1 MRESINPDR
10 KRELGSFYTKGNP
23 FLHLPFRQWMN
34 RIPEG
39 SKFLEPFAGNGS
51 ICRLMDEAG
60 YNVDWTKFDID
71 ETLNNVVHSDTLK
84 SFPRGYE
91 VVLTNPP
98 YLSYHFA
105 KRKRLPVDKEFF
117 AGFPSLYM
125 KAIALS
131 LQNAKYVGMIIPE
144 SFTTS
149 GEFKER
155 LEVVISLPYQM
166 FDDTDMPT
174 CLALWG
180 PEVIADSFAIWRGD
194 EFLGF
199 YEELAE
205 SIVPT
210 ACAHRIQFNVLN
222 GQIGLRAIDD
232 TFASSIKFCN
242 SSDIDARKIKHSAR
256 LVSRIKIINLNDVD
270 QVIEVAN
277 QILTE
282 WRENT
287 EDVLLTAFKGFRKD
301 GRFRRRLD
309 FSNARSILSN
319 AICKVEGHAHSN
331 LAAPTLF

>member
-1 MRESINPDR
+1 MKEIRSLDR
-10 KRELGSFYTKGNP
+10 KRKLGSFYTKGNP
-23 FLHLPFRQWMN
+23 FLHQPFRDWIKQ
-34 RIPEG
+34 IPKR

-51 ICRLMDEAG
+51 ICRLLDEAG
-60 YNVDWTKFDID
+60 YQVNWTKFDID
-71 ETLNNVVHSDTLK
+71 ETVTDVVHSDTLQI
-84 SFPRGYE
+84 FPQGYE

-105 KRKRLPVDKEFF
+105 KRKKLVIDKELF

-131 LQNAKYVGMIIPE
+131 LRNAQYVGMIIPE
-144 SFTTS
+144 SFITS

-155 LEVVISLPYQM
+155 LQAVVSLPYLM

-180 PEVIADSFAIWRGD
+180 PNQFSESFAVWRGD
-194 EFLGF
+194 DFLGN
-199 YEELAE
+199 YENLAT

-210 ACAHRIQFNVLN
+210 ECASRIQFNIVE

-232 TFASSIKFCN
+232 TISASIRFC
-242 SSDIDARKIKHSAR
+242 SASEIDPEKIKHSAR
-256 LVSRIKIINLNDVD
+256 LVSRIQVD
-270 QVIEVAN
+270 RLDDLEQVISVAN
-277 QILTE
+277 DILKN
-282 WRENT
+282 WRKNT

-301 GRFRRRLD
+301 GCFRRRLD

-319 AICKVEGHAHSN
+319 AICKVEGHSHSQISA
-331 LAAPTLF
+331 LTLF